1 MNDKL
6 KSQILHSISEALNE
20 CDADKEDLTDLLNLF
35 KIINNYEE
43 LRPDIQNMLNKK
55 ARKDKWGERE

>member
-6 KSQILHSISEALNE
+6 KTEILHSISDALNKN
-20 CDADKEDLTDLLNLF
+20 DADKEDLTDLLNLF

-55 ARKDKWGERE
+55 ARKDKWGER